1 MKTTL
6 RRLAF
11 FACVVL
17 FVFACAVV
25 PAAANTGNTAS
36 EDGITVSLDIPKD
49 SYAANEELEATL
61 SIQNFSLHSLST
73 VRAEIFLPDGVEL
86 VSGTLAKTYPV
97 ITAGTISTNTVKL
110 APERSAAGGANWG
123 LIVAGGIGAVVA
135 VAAVAVG
142 LVLVLRGKKIGKTAM
157 IVLLLTALVFTLIP
171 HTANAEDGQ
180 KTVELSE
187 TVTVGGKEI
196 TVTAVVTYTVN
207 TAVKAETIET
217 TPVSREETTRK
228 DLENALVE
236 VAWDYYLK
244 KGYYQY
250 GSMELTTRGDVGVSA
265 PLAKD
270 YGGTWRTNTFS
281 DMEDATA
288 DSLILSVCS
297 DYCFNVYDEALE
309 YPVLGNRINAV
320 TIGMFRLAEQ
330 CGDGSQVIMRWY
342 DSGVS
347 QVKNSLWTKYGNTSR
362 PDLTAEEAVEFMRN
376 WEETMRPGDIIVARS
391 NGTHQHAMLYV
402 GKGQILH
409 CGGGK
414 FDMDTFVDK
423 TEPNGAVSFATVE
436 GTYITGTDQK
446 GYFKIDGTIADDNTY
461 GAWLIVLRPLNLLTI
476 DDGDG
481 DPGND
486 KLDVDYVLDVGQLK
500 TELAN
505 NDNHP
510 TKTSGYGV
518 SDATWTRMQYPGM
531 NIDRTVNISLHKTAA
546 SGELL
551 TYRIAITNNSNE
563 SYFAAYHTEGREAFY
578 MGQGYANLPVSETVP
593 EYTELVRVSHGGE
606 VDENGVIRWNIN
618 VPVGETV
625 TLSYTVKVTGQ
636 PGDRI
641 VNNGGFVGNI
651 PSNSITTIVGGRKL
665 SSATLLKMQN
675 FFTAGS
681 SKWNSNDGYKISADP
696 EKDTQFVER
705 IYEELVGVKLDLP
718 SIETIKDIFFTQGK
732 YYQPWGLHINHENPL
747 TRYMYT
753 LNDRDEVAPEYQYVW
768 DMLVEGYYGGVWVY
782 SNDYN
787 DEPRITELRYDYLE
801 VGDILVNIRLK
812 DSFTGGLEYE
822 DREVTAW
829 QLQVYLGN
837 GRFAFM
843 DYEGKFRTTSGSIAI
858 NPSFGQD
865 MFVCLRPTQ
874 AYTNIYEDLPAY
886 EGPAADLTEKDAMNV
901 FIFEPS
907 SVLLNEEAIAR
918 LQKLTAKGVLTEE
931 RKPMNLAYAGLV
943 YATIGLDIVTDGIE
957 ENTYAGVVK
966 ACFEDDSNNAD
977 PLVDVY
983 EHLYTLAAAPTEG
996 GEALYKMLLYYG
1008 GPIYKDSV
1016 PLTSLDQLY
1025 PGDVLI
1031 MGRRTVSAYMGAV
1044 YQGNGKFMAVTQM
1057 KEDVTAGSQIVNW
1070 FDKEISSDEELVN
1083 WLAEP
1088 INEEVTEYYLYEG
1101 YIILRPSRA
1110 YDDINSMVLRDMNT
1124 GKLTKEEKEVIANL
1138 DLDAWLDAKRP
1149 QILPNFPN
1157 WIYKEAHIDLS
1168 RYFAEGVTVT
1178 KTWTGIFRNDK
1189 EYGYYV
1195 PMKKGDYGYNAALA
1209 DMLVADCYGGKYIAI
1224 KDRKILSY
1232 SDVQVGDILC
1242 AARRAEEGYVY
1253 LVALYQGGSQW
1264 LVTETP
1270 SSGFGKAYVMNR
1282 GLIGHDMS
1290 AEWIYYFLLRP
1301 EQVADGLQQ
1310 PKSDK
1315 DRDITTGE
1323 LTSAEKNKLANYTTD
1338 KKAQLEAFAAN
1349 AYGNAG
1355 VDVTQHLTLN
1365 VNNTRKEL
1373 FTDSGLLIPGTSD
1386 FHKMLVPGYYGG
1398 AKNAASAIPT
1408 NKTFKPEDFQ
1418 IGDIFC
1424 GFMNDKC
1431 CDKWQ
1436 NVIGIY
1442 QGNGKF
1448 LVSKVSCEAHGGLYT
1463 DISGKTTRVGTIWAD
1478 IDKMN
1483 EAYMYYYVLR
1493 PQRLAGE
1500 HLMDLVLSQTDA
1512 KLTVGGELTLTYTPT
1527 PDTITVTNV
1536 TWESADPTIA
1546 TVDDSG
1552 KVTAVAEGETYIR
1565 LTCDGLTVQCKVKVY
1580 ARNIVDGK
1588 LTTAEQAIIAGYT
1601 IAEPGLWHAVV
1612 NPAYEAAGIYVEAF
1626 DTTIGFNDLRKA
1638 VFDAT
1643 ASDYTKML
1651 VPGYTGGSKLTTT
1664 SRTFVPADLKAGDV
1678 IATATA
1684 KCEHGSWTYLTGIYV
1699 GDGKFVVSKRTCAT
1713 EGCAEVYV
1721 DEYGKALANG
1731 MVSFWSQDV
1740 SALKGAY
1747 EYYFVLRPQQL
1758 ATRNITEGVLTTDEL
1773 TSLAGYSVDGG
1784 NLWYAFV
1791 APAYQVAGI
1800 EVDAFDTKIGFNDL
1814 RKAVLSTTES
1824 DYTKM
1829 LIPGYT
1835 GGSKFA
1841 VSKVFTPADLKVGDI
1856 IATATAKCSHGS
1868 WQYLTG
1874 IYQGDGKIL
1883 VSKRSCTTAGCAG
1896 VYVDEYGKTL
1906 TNGMVSFWSDAAT
1919 LKTAYEYYFVLRPE
1933 RLAANAIQSI
1943 SLDTTA
1949 VELEIDDN
1957 VTLTVSKNP
1966 ATAADA
1972 TTVTWTSSNT
1982 SVATVDANGKVT
1994 AVAAGTATITV
2005 SCDGYTASCEITVK
2019 GAARDITTGV
2029 LTPEEITAL
2038 QNVSLTAADVGWW
2051 RTIGKTVYDSVGVTV
2066 DIFSDTTTGTYNNFN
2081 NFRKTLFDNTGALI
2095 AGTTDYH
2102 KMLIPGYY
2110 GGAKN
2115 AALAEATGKTFVP
2128 ADFKVGD
2135 IFCTAYKTTC
2145 AHAKWQYVTAIYQGD
2160 GKFMVC
2166 HLSNGCTTEGCI
2178 KVYTDTYGVALT
2190 NGHTSI
2196 WSQDVTVLDNSFDYY
2211 FVLRPERL
2219 AVDAIQS
2226 VGLDKAA
2233 AELEIGN
2240 DLTLAVSKNPATAAD
2255 ATTVTWTSSNTSVA
2269 TVDATGKVTAVA
2281 AGTATITVNC
2291 DGYTASCEVTVK
2303 GAARDITTGVLT
2315 PAEIDALKNYV
2326 PAKPGTFSPIIKEA
2340 YEVAN
2345 IDLAPIVGTDSWFT
2359 VKGKIFDGAGNV
2371 IAGTTNY
2378 HKMLMPGYYGGVEGG
2393 AARTFTPADFK
2404 IGDVFAGA
2412 HNVGC
2417 SESGTATKWVYITGV
2432 YIGDGKFMVSE
2443 SHPAACT
2450 DTCSKTYVDTY
2461 GAANSAIWA
2470 TEDYMKT
2477 TYKFYFVLRPERLA
2491 VDAIQSISLDKANA
2505 SVEAGSDVT
2514 LTVVKTP
2521 ATAADAITTTWTSS
2535 APAVATVDA
2544 NGKVTAVAAGTATIT
2559 VNCDGYTASCEVTV
2573 KGAARDITTGVLTP
2587 AEIDALKNYVPA
2599 KPGTFS
2605 PIIKEA
2611 YEVANIDLAP
2621 IVGTDSWFTVKGKI
2635 FDGAGNV
2642 IAGTTNYHKML
2653 MPGYYGGVE
2662 GGAARTFTPADF
2674 KIGDVF
2680 AGAHNVGCSES
2691 GTATK
2696 WVYITGVYIGDGKFM
2711 VSESHPAACTDTC
2724 SKTYVD
2730 TYGAANS
2737 AIWATEDYMKTTY
2750 KFYFVLRPERLAS
2763 DAIQSV
2769 SLDKTTALVE
2779 VGNNVTLAVSK
2790 NPATA
2795 ADATTTTW
2803 TSSKTAVATVDANG
2817 KVTAVAAGE
2826 AIITVNCDGYTASCT
2841 VTVEPA
2847 ASTEPRDIHTGVLTT
2862 AEMNAIKALNSLT
2875 IANPGPVAKE
2885 IYTAAN
2891 ISVVDGD
2898 GNDVFGKLGFSAVLG
2913 KVFNTTTGELL
2924 ASPDATYGAML
2935 MPGYYGGSAYKN
2947 TTSTN
2952 GRAFVP
2958 ADFKVGDL
2966 MIALEGVACAHSG
2979 KGVVTGVYIG
2989 GGKFLLV
2996 SKNTGCT
3003 EGCNTSYIDAAVSTE
3018 SVGMPASAVSVW
3030 SDADALNTK
3039 YKFYFVLRPERLAGN
3054 AVQSISLDI
3063 SELTLAAGLNRT
3075 LTVSKNPTTAA
3086 KPTGITWTSSA
3097 PAVATVDADGKV
3109 TAVAAGEAIIT
3120 VNCDG
3125 YTASCTVTVKGAA
3138 REIVSG
3144 ALTKGEMNAISSTG
3158 TDIFET
3164 YTSGPAIS
3172 AVYAQAAIDLSGVY
3186 AKIGA
3191 GDLVKIVKGTKTN
3204 ETVKATY
3211 VAGTYYGAESGNGT
3225 KVFVP
3230 ADFVVGDVLVANY
3243 KCTHSKWPT
3252 ITAIYQGEGKFLVVR
3267 QPGSTGCTCSKEAHF
3282 DIYDAGGNHNAS
3294 GHVSVWGAEKDA
3306 ANTDGGAWLNYLVF
3320 RPSQLA
3326 D

>member
-1 MKTTL
+1 MKATL
-6 RRLAF
+6 RRLALLM
-11 FACVVL
+11 CVALAV
-17 FVFACAVV
+17 FVCVAL
-25 PAAANTGNTAS
+25 PAKANTGNTAS
-36 EDGITVSLDIPKD
+36 ADGITVSLDIPKD
-49 SYAANEELEATL
+49 SYAENEELEAVL
-61 SIQNFSLHSLST
+61 SIENFSLYSLAT
-73 VRAEIFLPDGVEL
+73 VRAEIFLPDGVTL
-86 VSGTLAKTYPV
+86 VSGTQVKTYPV
-97 ITAGTISTNTVKL
+97 MTAGTVNTNTLKL
-110 APERSAAGGANWG
+110 ALTPSAEESADLTWLVVGGAG
-123 LIVAGGIGAVVA
+123 VA
-135 VAAVAVG
+135 VAAAAVG
-142 LVLVLRGKKIGKTAM
+142 VFFFLRGKKIAKTAM
-157 IVLLLTALVFTLIP
+157 LLLVMTAVVFSLLP
-171 HTANAEDGQ
+171 HGVNAADDQ
-180 KTVELSE
+180 SKVELSE
-187 TVTVGGKEI
+187 TVTVGDEEI

-207 TAVKAETIET
+207 TAAKAETIET
-217 TPVSREETTRK
+217 TYVPREETTRK
-228 DLENALVE
+228 DLEDALVE

-250 GSMELTTRGDVGVSA
+250 GSMELTTRGDVGVSS

-330 CGDGSQVIMRWY
+330 CGDGSQVVMRWY

-362 PDLTAEEAVEFMRN
+362 PDVTAEEAVEFMRN
-376 WEETMRPGDIIVARS
+376 CEETMRPGDIIVARS

-436 GTYITGTDQK
+436 GTYITGSDQK

-481 DPGND
+481 DPSND

-505 NDNHP
+505 NENHP
-510 TKTSGYGV
+510 TKTSGYGI

-531 NIDRTVNISLHKTAA
+531 NIDRTVNISLHKTAT

-563 SYFAAYHTEGREAFY
+563 SYFAAYHTEGRDAFY
-578 MGQGYANLPVSETVP
+578 MGQGYVDLPVSETVP
-593 EYTELVRVSHGGE
+593 EYTEFVRASHGAT

-641 VNNGGFVGNI
+641 VNDGGFVGKI
-651 PSNSITTIVGGRKL
+651 PSNSITTIVGGQKL
-665 SSATLLKMQN
+665 SSYTQMVMQN
-675 FFTAGS
+675 FFTAGAAQ
-681 SKWNSNDGYKISADP
+681 WNSNDGYKISADP

-718 SIETIKDIFFTQGK
+718 SIEVIKDIFFTQGK

-812 DSFTGGLEYE
+812 DSFSGGLEYE

-907 SVLLNEEAIAR
+907 DILLNEEAIAR

-943 YATIGLDIVTDGIE
+943 YASIGLDIVTDGIE

-996 GEALYKMLLYYG
+996 GDALYKMLLYYG

-1031 MGRRTVSAYMGAV
+1031 MGRRTVSAYLGAV
-1044 YQGNGKFMAVTQM
+1044 YQGNGKFVAVTQM
-1057 KEDVTAGSQIVNW
+1057 KEDVTAGSQVVNW
-1070 FDKEISSDEELVN
+1070 FDKEITSDEELVR

-1088 INEEVTEYYLYEG
+1088 INEEVTEHYLYEG

-1124 GKLTKEEKEVIANL
+1124 GKLTKEEKEVIASL

-1242 AARRAEEGYVY
+1242 AARKAEEGYVY

-1270 SSGFGKAYVMNR
+1270 SSGFGKAYMMNR

-1290 AEWIYYFLLRP
+1290 QEWIYYFLLRP

-1315 DRDITTGE
+1315 DRDISSGE

-1355 VDVTQHLTLN
+1355 IDVTQYLTLN

-1373 FTDSGLLIPGTSD
+1373 FTDAGLLIPGDSN

-1398 AKNAASAIPT
+1398 AKNAASAIST
-1408 NKTFKPEDFQ
+1408 GKTFTPEDFQ

-1442 QGNGKF
+1442 QGNGQF
-1448 LVSKVSCEAHGGLYT
+1448 FVSKMGCETHGGLYK
-1463 DISGKTTRVGTIWAD
+1463 DISGKTTKTGTIWASLED
-1478 IDKMN
+1478 MN
-1483 EAYMYYYVLR
+1483 SAYMYYYVLR

-1512 KLTVGGELTLTYTPT
+1512 KLSVGQELTLTYTPN
-1527 PDTITVTNV
+1527 PATVTVENPV
-1536 TWESADPTIA
+1536 WESSNPSVA
-1546 TVDDSG
+1546 TVDNSG

-1565 LTCDGLTVQCKVKVY
+1565 LTCDGLTVQCKIKVY
-1580 ARNIVDGK
+1580 ARNIKDGL
-1588 LTTAEQAIIAGYT
+1588 LTEAEQTVIAGHTVDAAGMWYK
-1601 IAEPGLWHAVV
+1601 IV

-1626 DTTIGFNDLRKA
+1626 DTNIAFNALRA
-1638 VFDAT
+1638 EVLASGE
-1643 ASDYTKML
+1643 SDYTKML
-1651 VPGYTGGSKLTTT
+1651 VPGYTGGRKMATA
-1664 SRTFVPADLKAGDV
+1664 SRTFVPADLKVGDI

-1684 KCEHGSWTYLTGIYV
+1684 KCEHGGWQYLTGLYI
-1699 GDGKFVVSKRTCAT
+1699 GDGKFLVSSYANNCT
-1713 EGCAEVYV
+1713 EGCSVVYV
-1721 DEYGKALANG
+1721 DEYGVALTNG
-1731 MVSFWSQDV
+1731 KVSFWSQDV
-1740 SALKGAY
+1740 DALKSAY
-1747 EYYFVLRPQQL
+1747 EYYFVLRPERL
-1758 ATRNITEGVLTTDEL
+1758 AGVEIEESRNITEGVLTPDEL
-1773 TSLAGYSVDGG
+1773 TAIGSYTSDTAA
-1784 NLWYAFV
+1784 LWYAFV
-1791 APAYQVAGI
+1791 TPAYDAAGI
-1800 EVDAFDTKIGFNDL
+1800 EVDAFNTNIGFNDL
-1814 RKAVLSTTES
+1814 RKKVISTTES

-1835 GGSKFA
+1835 GGSKLSE
-1841 VSKVFTPADLKVGDI
+1841 SKTFTPADLKVGDI
-1856 IATATAKCSHGS
+1856 IASATAKCSHGS
-1868 WQYLTG
+1868 WTYLTG
-1874 IYQGDGKIL
+1874 IYVGDGKFM
-1883 VSKRSCTTAGCAG
+1883 VSKRTCNTAGCAE
-1896 VYVDEYGKTL
+1896 VYMDEYGVAL
-1906 TNGMVSFWSDAAT
+1906 TNGMTSYWSDATALNAAYEYYFVLRPERLATNAIQSVSLDKATASVEAGSDVTLAVSKTPATAADAISTTWTSSNTSVATVDAAGKVTAVAAGEAIITVNCDGYTASCVVTVTAPAGEPRDITTGVLTKDEMDILAAYVPAEPSVWWKYAEPAYTEAGISVACFGNKTNYNNLRKALINSNGTLVETASDYKTMFLPGYYGGSKANTGRTFVPADLKIGDLFCTATVKCPNGSWQYMTGLYVGNGKFLVAQSCCENDDCRKIYTDEYGVALTNGHASFWSADAAA
-1919 LKTAYEYYFVLRPE
+1919 LNAAYEYYFVLRPE

-1943 SLDTTA
+1943 SLDKTTA
-1949 VELEIDDN
+1949 SVEAGNN
-1957 VTLTVSKNP
+1957 VTLVASKNP
-1966 ATAADA
+1966 TTAADA
-1972 TTVTWTSSNT
+1972 ITTTWTSSNT
-1982 SVATVDANGKVT
+1982 SVATVDA
-1994 AVAAGTATITV
+1994 A
-2005 SCDGYTASCEITVK
+2005 
-2019 GAARDITTGV
+2019 
-2029 LTPEEITAL
+2029 
-2038 QNVSLTAADVGWW
+2038 
-2051 RTIGKTVYDSVGVTV
+2051 
-2066 DIFSDTTTGTYNNFN
+2066 
-2081 NFRKTLFDNTGALI
+2081 
-2095 AGTTDYH
+2095 
-2102 KMLIPGYY
+2102 
-2110 GGAKN
+2110 
-2115 AALAEATGKTFVP
+2115 
-2128 ADFKVGD
+2128 
-2135 IFCTAYKTTC
+2135 
-2145 AHAKWQYVTAIYQGD
+2145 
-2160 GKFMVC
+2160 
-2166 HLSNGCTTEGCI
+2166 
-2178 KVYTDTYGVALT
+2178 
-2190 NGHTSI
+2190 
-2196 WSQDVTVLDNSFDYY
+2196 
-2211 FVLRPERL
+2211 
-2219 AVDAIQS
+2219 
-2226 VGLDKAA
+2226 
-2233 AELEIGN
+2233 
-2240 DLTLAVSKNPATAAD
+2240 
-2255 ATTVTWTSSNTSVA
+2255 
-2269 TVDATGKVTAVA
+2269 GKVTAVA

-2291 DGYTASCEVTVK
+2291 DGYTASCVVTVTAPA
-2303 GAARDITTGVLT
+2303 GEPRDITTGVLT
-2315 PAEIDALKNYV
+2315 KAEMDA
-2326 PAKPGTFSPIIKEA
+2326 IKA
-2340 YEVAN
+2340 LTSLTVAN
-2345 IDLAPIVGTDSWFT
+2345 PGPVANEIYGAANIKVVDSNDADVFGKLGFSAVLAKLFDST
-2359 VKGKIFDGAGNV
+2359 TGQLLASPDATYGA
-2371 IAGTTNY
+2371 
-2378 HKMLMPGYYGGVEGG
+2378 MLMPGYYGGSAYKSSTG
-2393 AARTFTPADFK
+2393 ANGRAFVPADFK
-2404 IGDVFAGA
+2404 VGDLIIALEGVACT
-2412 HNVGC
+2412 H
-2417 SESGTATKWVYITGV
+2417 SGKGVVTGV
-2432 YIGDGKFMVSE
+2432 YVGNGKFLLVSRNTG
-2443 SHPAACT
+2443 CT
-2450 DTCSKTYVDTY
+2450 EGCS
-2461 GAANSAIWA
+2461 
-2470 TEDYMKT
+2470 
-2477 TYKFYFVLRPERLA
+2477 
-2491 VDAIQSISLDKANA
+2491 
-2505 SVEAGSDVT
+2505 
-2514 LTVVKTP
+2514 
-2521 ATAADAITTTWTSS
+2521 TS
-2535 APAVATVDA
+2535 
-2544 NGKVTAVAAGTATIT
+2544 
-2559 VNCDGYTASCEVTV
+2559 Y
-2573 KGAARDITTGVLTP
+2573 
-2587 AEIDALKNYVPA
+2587 IDAAVSTESVDMPA
-2599 KPGTFS
+2599 S
-2605 PIIKEA
+2605 S
-2611 YEVANIDLAP
+2611 VSVWSN
-2621 IVGTDSWFTVKGKI
+2621 
-2635 FDGAGNV
+2635 
-2642 IAGTTNYHKML
+2642 
-2653 MPGYYGGVE
+2653 
-2662 GGAARTFTPADF
+2662 AAAL
-2674 KIGDVF
+2674 
-2680 AGAHNVGCSES
+2680 N
-2691 GTATK
+2691 TK
-2696 WVYITGVYIGDGKFM
+2696 
-2711 VSESHPAACTDTC
+2711 
-2724 SKTYVD
+2724 
-2730 TYGAANS
+2730 
-2737 AIWATEDYMKTTY
+2737 Y

-2763 DAIQSV
+2763 DAIQSI
-2769 SLDKTTALVE
+2769 SLDKATAELE
-2779 VGNNVTLAVSK
+2779 IGNNVTLAVVK
-2790 NPATA
+2790 TPATA

-2803 TSSKTAVATVDANG
+2803 TSSNTSVATVDANG

-2826 AIITVNCDGYTASCT
+2826 AIITVNCDGYTASCAVT
-2841 VTVEPA
+2841 VTAPI
-2847 ASTEPRDIHTGVLTT
+2847 SSEPRKITSGALTK
-2862 AEMNAIKALNSLT
+2862 AEMEAFAGFTSSKVTLSS
-2875 IANPGPVAKE
+2875 VAGE
-2885 IYTAAN
+2885 AYTRAN
-2891 ISVVDGD
+2891 ITGIYELL
-2898 GNDVFGKLGFSAVLG
+2898 GKLHSGNIRKQVLNDDG
-2913 KVFNTTTGELL
+2913 TVITTVT
-2924 ASPDATYGAML
+2924 DYTKML
-2935 MPGYYGGSAYKN
+2935 MPGFYGGSEI
-2947 TTSTN
+2947 TTGKT
-2952 GRAFVP
+2952 
-2958 ADFKVGDL
+2958 FKPEDLKPGDL
-2966 MIALEGVACAHSG
+2966 FGAVILSNGPVCEHCTRNYDYISAVYLGDETFYVISQYCTSCTGYLDKKGVAITTGATKGHSTVSLWTTNAADLEGLYG
-2979 KGVVTGVYIG
+2979 Y
-2989 GGKFLLV
+2989 
-2996 SKNTGCT
+2996 
-3003 EGCNTSYIDAAVSTE
+3003 
-3018 SVGMPASAVSVW
+3018 
-3030 SDADALNTK
+3030 
-3039 YKFYFVLRPERLAGN
+3039 YFVLRPERLA
-3054 AVQSISLDI
+3054 ADAIQSISLDVT
-3063 SELTLAAGLNRT
+3063 ELTLAAGLNRT
-3075 LTVSKNPTTAA
+3075 LTVSKNPAA
-3086 KPTGITWTSSA
+3086 AVKPTNTTWTSSNTE
-3097 PAVATVDADGKV
+3097 VATVVDGKV
-3109 TAVAAGEAIIT
+3109 TAVAAGTATIT

-3125 YTASCTVTVKGAA
+3125 YTASCQLLVKGAT
-3138 REIVSG
+3138 REITAG
-3144 ALTKGEMNAISSTG
+3144 ALTKGEMAAISSTG

-3204 ETVKATY
+3204 DTVKATY
-3211 VAGTYYGAESGNGT
+3211 VAGTYYGVESGNGT
-3225 KVFVP
+3225 KALVP
-3230 ADFVVGDVLVANY
+3230 ADFVVGDILVANY
-3243 KCTHSKWPT
+3243 KCTHNKWPT
-3252 ITAIYQGEGKFLVVR
+3252 ITAIYQGEGRFLVVR
-3267 QPGSTGCTCSKEAHF
+3267 QPGSSGCTCSKEAHF
-3282 DIYDAGGNHNAS
+3282 DIYDAGGNHNAD
-3294 GHVSVWGAEKDA
+3294 GHVSIWGTEKDA

>member
-6 RRLAF
+6 RRLALLMCVALAV
-11 FACVVL
+11 FACVAL
-17 FVFACAVV
+17 
-25 PAAANTGNTAS
+25 PAKANTGNTAS
-36 EDGITVSLDIPKD
+36 ADGITVSLDIPKD
-49 SYAANEELEATL
+49 SYAENEEFEAVL
-61 SIQNFSLHSLST
+61 SIENFSLYSLST
-73 VRAEIFLPDGVEL
+73 VRAEIFLPDGVTL
-86 VSGTLAKTYPV
+86 VSGTQVKTYPV
-97 ITAGTISTNTVKL
+97 MTAGTVNTNTLKL
-110 APERSAAGGANWG
+110 ALTPSAEESADLTWLVVGGAG
-123 LIVAGGIGAVVA
+123 VA
-135 VAAVAVG
+135 VAAAAVG
-142 LVLVLRGKKIGKTAM
+142 VFFFLRGKKIAKTAM
-157 IVLLLTALVFTLIP
+157 LLLVMTAVLFSLLP
-171 HTANAEDGQ
+171 HAASAADEQ
-180 KTVELSE
+180 SRVELSE
-187 TVTVGGKEI
+187 TVTVGGEEI

-207 TAVKAETIET
+207 TAAKAETIET
-217 TPVSREETTRK
+217 TYVPREETTRK
-228 DLENALVE
+228 DLEDALVE

-330 CGDGSQVIMRWY
+330 CGDGSQVVMRWY

-347 QVKNSLWTKYGNTSR
+347 QVKNSLWTKYGNTSK

-476 DDGDG
+476 DDGDD
-481 DPGND
+481 DPSND

-510 TKTSGYGV
+510 TKTSGYGI

-531 NIDRTVNISLHKTAA
+531 NIDRTVNISLHKTAT
-546 SGELL
+546 SGEWL

-563 SYFAAYHTEGREAFY
+563 SYFAAYHTEGRDAFY
-578 MGQGYANLPVSETVP
+578 MGQAYVDLPVSETVP
-593 EYTELVRVSHGGE
+593 EYTEFVRASHGAT

-641 VNNGGFVGNI
+641 VNDGGFVGKI
-651 PSNSITTIVGGRKL
+651 PSNSITTIVGGQKL
-665 SSATLLKMQN
+665 SSYTQMVMQN
-675 FFTAGS
+675 FFTAGAAA
-681 SKWNSNDGYKISADP
+681 WNSNDGYKISADP

-718 SIETIKDIFFTQGK
+718 SIEVIKDIFFTQGK

-812 DSFTGGLEYE
+812 DSFSGGLEYE

-907 SVLLNEEAIAR
+907 DILLNEEAIAR

-996 GEALYKMLLYYG
+996 GDALYKMLLYYG

-1057 KEDVTAGSQIVNW
+1057 KEDVTAGSQVVNW
-1070 FDKEISSDEELVN
+1070 FDKEITSDEELVR

-1088 INEEVTEYYLYEG
+1088 INEEVTEHYLYEG

-1149 QILPNFPN
+1149 QVLPNFPN
-1157 WIYKEAHIDLS
+1157 WAYKEAHIDLS

-1209 DMLVADCYGGKYIAI
+1209 DMLVADCYGGKYIAV

-1242 AARRAEEGYVY
+1242 AARKAEEGYVY

-1290 AEWIYYFLLRP
+1290 QEWIYYFLLRP

-1315 DRDITTGE
+1315 DRDISSGE

-1355 VDVTQHLTLN
+1355 IDVTQYLTLN

-1373 FTDSGLLIPGTSD
+1373 FTDAGLLIPGDSN

-1408 NKTFKPEDFQ
+1408 GKTFTPEDFQ

-1442 QGNGKF
+1442 QGNGQF
-1448 LVSKVSCEAHGGLYT
+1448 LVSKISCEAHGGLYK
-1463 DISGKTTRVGTIWAD
+1463 DISGKTTKTGTIWASLED
-1478 IDKMN
+1478 MN
-1483 EAYMYYYVLR
+1483 SAYMYYYVLR

-1512 KLTVGGELTLTYTPT
+1512 KMSVGQELTLTYTPN
-1527 PDTITVTNV
+1527 PATITVENPV
-1536 TWESADPTIA
+1536 WESTDPSVA
-1546 TVDDSG
+1546 TVDANG
-1552 KVTAVAEGETYIR
+1552 KVTAVAEGEAYIR
-1565 LTCDGLTVQCKVKVY
+1565 LTCDGLTVQCKIKVY
-1580 ARNIVDGK
+1580 ARNIKDGL
-1588 LTTAEQAIIAGYT
+1588 LTEAEQTVIAGHTVDAAGMWYK
-1601 IAEPGLWHAVV
+1601 IV

-1626 DTTIGFNDLRKA
+1626 DTNIAFNALRA
-1638 VFDAT
+1638 EVLGTT
-1643 ASDYTKML
+1643 ASDYTQML
-1651 VPGYTGGSKLTTT
+1651 VPGYTGGRKMATA
-1664 SRTFVPADLKAGDV
+1664 SRTFVPADLKVGDI

-1684 KCEHGSWTYLTGIYV
+1684 KCEHGGWQYLTGLYI
-1699 GDGKFVVSKRTCAT
+1699 GDGKFLVSSYANNCT
-1713 EGCAEVYV
+1713 EGCSVVYV
-1721 DEYGKALANG
+1721 DEYGVALTNG
-1731 MVSFWSQDV
+1731 KVSFWSQDTDE
-1740 SALKGAY
+1740 LKSAY
-1747 EYYFVLRPQQL
+1747 EYYFVLRPERL
-1758 ATRNITEGVLTTDEL
+1758 AGVEIEESRNITEGVLTPDEL
-1773 TSLAGYSVDGG
+1773 TAIGSYTSDTAA
-1784 NLWYAFV
+1784 LWYAFV
-1791 APAYQVAGI
+1791 TPAYDAAGI
-1800 EVDAFDTKIGFNDL
+1800 EVDAFNTNIGFNDL
-1814 RKAVLSTTES
+1814 RKKVISTTES

-1835 GGSKFA
+1835 GGSKLSE
-1841 VSKVFTPADLKVGDI
+1841 SKTFTPADLKVGDI
-1856 IATATAKCSHGS
+1856 IASATAKCSHGS
-1868 WQYLTG
+1868 WTYLTG
-1874 IYQGDGKIL
+1874 IYVGDGKFM
-1883 VSKRSCTTAGCAG
+1883 VSKRTCNTAGCAE
-1896 VYVDEYGKTL
+1896 VYMDEYGVAL
-1906 TNGMVSFWSDAAT
+1906 TNGMTSYWSDATA
-1919 LKTAYEYYFVLRPE
+1919 LNAAYEYYFVLRPE
-1933 RLAANAIQSI
+1933 RLATNAIQSI
-1943 SLDTTA
+1943 SLDKATA
-1949 VELEIDDN
+1949 ELEAGSD
-1957 VTLTVSKNP
+1957 VTLVVSKNP
-1966 ATAADA
+1966 TTAADA
-1972 TTVTWTSSNT
+1972 ITTTWTSSNT
-1982 SVATVDANGKVT
+1982 SVATVADGKVT
-1994 AVAAGTATITV
+1994 AVAAG
-2005 SCDGYTASCEITVK
+2005 
-2019 GAARDITTGV
+2019 
-2029 LTPEEITAL
+2029 
-2038 QNVSLTAADVGWW
+2038 
-2051 RTIGKTVYDSVGVTV
+2051 
-2066 DIFSDTTTGTYNNFN
+2066 
-2081 NFRKTLFDNTGALI
+2081 
-2095 AGTTDYH
+2095 
-2102 KMLIPGYY
+2102 
-2110 GGAKN
+2110 
-2115 AALAEATGKTFVP
+2115 EA
-2128 ADFKVGD
+2128 
-2135 IFCTAYKTTC
+2135 I
-2145 AHAKWQYVTAIYQGD
+2145 
-2160 GKFMVC
+2160 
-2166 HLSNGCTTEGCI
+2166 
-2178 KVYTDTYGVALT
+2178 
-2190 NGHTSI
+2190 
-2196 WSQDVTVLDNSFDYY
+2196 
-2211 FVLRPERL
+2211 
-2219 AVDAIQS
+2219 
-2226 VGLDKAA
+2226 
-2233 AELEIGN
+2233 
-2240 DLTLAVSKNPATAAD
+2240 
-2255 ATTVTWTSSNTSVA
+2255 
-2269 TVDATGKVTAVA
+2269 
-2281 AGTATITVNC
+2281 ITVNC
-2291 DGYTASCEVTVK
+2291 DGYTASCVVTVTAPA
-2303 GAARDITTGVLT
+2303 GEPRDITTGVLT
-2315 PAEIDALKNYV
+2315 QAEMDALKNYV
-2326 PAKPGTFSPIIKEA
+2326 PEKSGTFSPIIKEA
-2340 YEVAN
+2340 YAAAN
-2345 IDLAPIVGTDSWFT
+2345 IDLAPVVGTDSWFT
-2359 VKGKIFDGAGNV
+2359 IKGILFDGAGNV
-2371 IAGTTNY
+2371 VAGTTNY
-2378 HKMLMPGYYGGVEGG
+2378 HKMLLDGYYGGVEGG
-2393 AARTFTPADFK
+2393 TARTFTPADFK

-2417 SESGTATKWVYITGV
+2417 SASGEAKKWVYITGV

-2450 DTCSKTYVDTY
+2450 DTCSKSYVDTY
-2461 GAANSAIWA
+2461 GNANSAIWA
-2470 TEDYMKT
+2470 AEDYMKT

-2491 VDAIQSISLDKANA
+2491 VDAIQSISLDKATA
-2505 SVEAGSDVT
+2505 ELEAGSDVT
-2514 LTVVKTP
+2514 LVVSKNPT
-2521 ATAADAITTTWTSS
+2521 TAADAITTTWTSS
-2535 APAVATVDA
+2535 NTSVATV
-2544 NGKVTAVAAGTATIT
+2544 
-2559 VNCDGYTASCEVTV
+2559 
-2573 KGAARDITTGVLTP
+2573 
-2587 AEIDALKNYVPA
+2587 
-2599 KPGTFS
+2599 
-2605 PIIKEA
+2605 
-2611 YEVANIDLAP
+2611 
-2621 IVGTDSWFTVKGKI
+2621 
-2635 FDGAGNV
+2635 
-2642 IAGTTNYHKML
+2642 
-2653 MPGYYGGVE
+2653 
-2662 GGAARTFTPADF
+2662 
-2674 KIGDVF
+2674 
-2680 AGAHNVGCSES
+2680 
-2691 GTATK
+2691 
-2696 WVYITGVYIGDGKFM
+2696 
-2711 VSESHPAACTDTC
+2711 
-2724 SKTYVD
+2724 
-2730 TYGAANS
+2730 
-2737 AIWATEDYMKTTY
+2737 
-2750 KFYFVLRPERLAS
+2750 
-2763 DAIQSV
+2763 
-2769 SLDKTTALVE
+2769 
-2779 VGNNVTLAVSK
+2779 
-2790 NPATA
+2790 
-2795 ADATTTTW
+2795 
-2803 TSSKTAVATVDANG
+2803 
-2817 KVTAVAAGE
+2817 
-2826 AIITVNCDGYTASCT
+2826 
-2841 VTVEPA
+2841 
-2847 ASTEPRDIHTGVLTT
+2847 
-2862 AEMNAIKALNSLT
+2862 
-2875 IANPGPVAKE
+2875 
-2885 IYTAAN
+2885 
-2891 ISVVDGD
+2891 
-2898 GNDVFGKLGFSAVLG
+2898 
-2913 KVFNTTTGELL
+2913 
-2924 ASPDATYGAML
+2924 
-2935 MPGYYGGSAYKN
+2935 
-2947 TTSTN
+2947 
-2952 GRAFVP
+2952 
-2958 ADFKVGDL
+2958 
-2966 MIALEGVACAHSG
+2966 
-2979 KGVVTGVYIG
+2979 
-2989 GGKFLLV
+2989 
-2996 SKNTGCT
+2996 
-3003 EGCNTSYIDAAVSTE
+3003 
-3018 SVGMPASAVSVW
+3018 
-3030 SDADALNTK
+3030 
-3039 YKFYFVLRPERLAGN
+3039 
-3054 AVQSISLDI
+3054 
-3063 SELTLAAGLNRT
+3063 
-3075 LTVSKNPTTAA
+3075 
-3086 KPTGITWTSSA
+3086 
-3097 PAVATVDADGKV
+3097 ADGKV

-3125 YTASCTVTVKGAA
+3125 YTASCAVTVTAPVSSEPREITSGALTKAEMDAIKAYVPAEVETVGPVLKGAYAAAGIDLAPAVGTDSFFNMQGKLFDTSTGLPLATQDATYAKMLLPGCYGGKRYSANSGEDGKTFTPADFKVGDVFIAAQDAACATGGARWVYVTGIYIGDGQFRISENHSHTNGTACNRIYISDYNADNAEKSVVWGDAAAMKLYRYYFVLRPERLAADAIQSVSLDVTELTLAAGLNRTLEVSVNPTAAVKPVTTTWTSSNTEVATVVDGKVTAVAAGTATITVNCDGYTASCTLLVKGAT
-3138 REIVSG
+3138 REITAG
-3144 ALTKGEMNAISSTG
+3144 ALTKGEMAAISSTG

-3172 AVYAQAAIDLSGVY
+3172 AVYDQAAIDLSSVY

-3204 ETVKATY
+3204 DTVKATY
-3211 VAGTYYGAESGNGT
+3211 VADTYYGTESGNGT
-3225 KVFVP
+3225 KAFVP
-3230 ADFVVGDVLVANY
+3230 ADFVVGDILVANY
-3243 KCTHSKWPT
+3243 KCTHNKWPT

-3267 QPGSTGCTCSKEAHF
+3267 QPGSSGCTCSKEAHF
-3282 DIYDAGGNHNAS
+3282 DIYDAGGNHNAD
-3294 GHVSVWGAEKDA
+3294 GHVSIWSEAKDA
-3306 ANTDGGAWLNYLVF
+3306 ANDEGGAWLNYLVF

>member
-1 MKTTL
+1 MCVA
-6 RRLAF
+6 LAV
-11 FACVVL
+11 FACVAL
-17 FVFACAVV
+17 
-25 PAAANTGNTAS
+25 PAKANTGNTAS
-36 EDGITVSLDIPKD
+36 ADGITVSLDIPKD
-49 SYAANEELEATL
+49 SYAENEEFEAIL
-61 SIQNFSLHSLST
+61 SIENFSLYSLAT
-73 VRAEIFLPDGVEL
+73 VRAEIYLPDGVTL
-86 VSGTLAKTYPV
+86 VSGTQVKTYPV
-97 ITAGTISTNTVKL
+97 MTAGTVNTNTLKL
-110 APERSAAGGANWG
+110 ALTPSAEESADLTWLVVGGAG
-123 LIVAGGIGAVVA
+123 VA
-135 VAAVAVG
+135 VAAAAVG
-142 LVLVLRGKKIGKTAM
+142 VFFFLRGKKIAKTAM
-157 IVLLLTALVFTLIP
+157 LLLVMTAVLFSLLP
-171 HTANAEDGQ
+171 HGASAADEQ
-180 KTVELSE
+180 SKVELSE
-187 TVTVGGKEI
+187 TVTVGGEEI

-207 TAVKAETIET
+207 TAAKAETIET
-217 TPVSREETTRK
+217 TYVPREETTRK
-228 DLENALVE
+228 DLEDALVE

-250 GSMELTTRGDVGVSA
+250 GSMELTTRGDVGVSS

-362 PDLTAEEAVEFMRN
+362 PDVTAEEAVEFMRN

-436 GTYITGTDQK
+436 GTYITGSDQK

-476 DDGDG
+476 DDGDD
-481 DPGND
+481 DPSND

-510 TKTSGYGV
+510 TKTSGYGI

-531 NIDRTVNISLHKTAA
+531 NIDRTVNISLHKTAT
-546 SGELL
+546 SGEWL

-563 SYFAAYHTEGREAFY
+563 SYFAAYHTEGRDAFY
-578 MGQGYANLPVSETVP
+578 MGQAYVDLPVSETVP
-593 EYTELVRVSHGGE
+593 EYTEFVRASHGAT

-641 VNNGGFVGNI
+641 VNDGGFVGKI
-651 PSNSITTIVGGRKL
+651 PSNSITTIVGGQKL
-665 SSATLLKMQN
+665 SSYTQMVMQN
-675 FFTAGS
+675 FFTAGAAA
-681 SKWNSNDGYKISADP
+681 WNSNDGYKISADP

-718 SIETIKDIFFTQGK
+718 SIEVIKDIFFTQGK

-812 DSFTGGLEYE
+812 DSFSGGLEYE

-907 SVLLNEEAIAR
+907 DILLNEEAIAR

-943 YATIGLDIVTDGIE
+943 YASIGLDIVTDGIE

-996 GEALYKMLLYYG
+996 GDALYKMLLYYG

-1031 MGRRTVSAYMGAV
+1031 MGRRTVSAYLGAV
-1044 YQGNGKFMAVTQM
+1044 YQGNGKFVAVTQM
-1057 KEDVTAGSQIVNW
+1057 KEDVTAGSQVVNW
-1070 FDKEISSDEELVN
+1070 FDKEITSDEELVR

-1088 INEEVTEYYLYEG
+1088 INEEVTEHYLYEG

-1157 WIYKEAHIDLS
+1157 WAYKEAHIDLS

-1209 DMLVADCYGGKYIAI
+1209 DMLVADCYGGKYIAV

-1242 AARRAEEGYVY
+1242 AARKGEEGYIY
-1253 LVALYQGGSQW
+1253 LAALYQGGSQW

-1270 SSGFGKAYVMNR
+1270 SSGFGKAYMMNR

-1290 AEWIYYFLLRP
+1290 QEWIYYFLLRP

-1315 DRDITTGE
+1315 DRDISSGE

-1355 VDVTQHLTLN
+1355 IDVTQYLTLN

-1373 FTDSGLLIPGTSD
+1373 FTDSGLLIPGDSN

-1408 NKTFKPEDFQ
+1408 GKTFTPEDFQ

-1442 QGNGKF
+1442 QGNGQF
-1448 LVSKVSCEAHGGLYT
+1448 LVSKISCEAHGGLYK
-1463 DISGKTTRVGTIWAD
+1463 DIFGKTTKTGTIWASLED
-1478 IDKMN
+1478 MN
-1483 EAYMYYYVLR
+1483 SAYMYYYVLR

-1512 KLTVGGELTLTYTPT
+1512 KMSVGQELTLTYTPN
-1527 PDTITVTNV
+1527 PATITVENPV
-1536 TWESADPTIA
+1536 WESTDPSVA
-1546 TVDDSG
+1546 TVDANG
-1552 KVTAVAEGETYIR
+1552 KVTAVAEGEAYIR
-1565 LTCDGLTVQCKVKVY
+1565 LTCDGLTVQCKIKVY
-1580 ARNIVDGK
+1580 ARNIKDGL
-1588 LTTAEQAIIAGYT
+1588 LTEAEQTVIAGHTVDAAGMWYK
-1601 IAEPGLWHAVV
+1601 IV

-1626 DTTIGFNDLRKA
+1626 DTNIAFNALRA
-1638 VFDAT
+1638 EVLGTT
-1643 ASDYTKML
+1643 ASDYTQML
-1651 VPGYTGGSKLTTT
+1651 VPGYTGGRKMATA
-1664 SRTFVPADLKAGDV
+1664 SRTFVPADLKVGDI

-1684 KCEHGSWTYLTGIYV
+1684 KCEHGGWQYLTGLYI
-1699 GDGKFVVSKRTCAT
+1699 GDGKFLVSSYANNCT
-1713 EGCAEVYV
+1713 EGCSVVYV
-1721 DEYGKALANG
+1721 DEYGVALTNG
-1731 MVSFWSQDV
+1731 KVSFWSQDTDE
-1740 SALKGAY
+1740 LKSAY
-1747 EYYFVLRPQQL
+1747 EYYFVLRPERL
-1758 ATRNITEGVLTTDEL
+1758 AGVEIEESRNITEGVLTPDEL
-1773 TSLAGYSVDGG
+1773 TAIGSYTSDTAA
-1784 NLWYAFV
+1784 LWYAFV
-1791 APAYQVAGI
+1791 TPAYDAAGI
-1800 EVDAFDTKIGFNDL
+1800 EVDAFNTNIGFNDL
-1814 RKAVLSTTES
+1814 RKKVISTTES

-1835 GGSKFA
+1835 GGSKLSE
-1841 VSKVFTPADLKVGDI
+1841 SKTFTPADLKVGDI
-1856 IATATAKCSHGS
+1856 IASATAKCSHGS
-1868 WQYLTG
+1868 WTYLTG
-1874 IYQGDGKIL
+1874 IYVGDGKFM
-1883 VSKRSCTTAGCAG
+1883 VSKRTCNTAGCAE
-1896 VYVDEYGKTL
+1896 VYMDEYGVAL
-1906 TNGMVSFWSDAAT
+1906 TNGMTSYWSDATA
-1919 LKTAYEYYFVLRPE
+1919 LNAAYEYYFVLRPE
-1933 RLAANAIQSI
+1933 RLASDAIQSI
-1943 SLDTTA
+1943 SLDKATA
-1949 VELEIDDN
+1949 ELEAGSD
-1957 VTLTVSKNP
+1957 VTLVVSKNP

-1972 TTVTWTSSNT
+1972 ISTTWTSSNT
-1982 SVATVDANGKVT
+1982 SVATVADGKVT
-1994 AVAAGTATITV
+1994 AVAAGEAIITV
-2005 SCDGYTASCEITVK
+2005 NCDGYTASCVVTVTAPA
-2019 GAARDITTGV
+2019 GEPRDITTGV
-2029 LTPEEITAL
+2029 LTQAEMDALKNYVPEKSGTF
-2038 QNVSLTAADVGWW
+2038 SLIIKEAYAAANIDLAPVVGTDSWF
-2051 RTIGKTVYDSVGVTV
+2051 TIKG
-2066 DIFSDTTTGTYNNFN
+2066 I
-2081 NFRKTLFDNTGALI
+2081 LFDGAGNVV
-2095 AGTTDYH
+2095 AGTTNYH
-2102 KMLIPGYY
+2102 KMLLDGYY
-2110 GGAKN
+2110 GGVEGGTAR
-2115 AALAEATGKTFVP
+2115 TFTP
-2128 ADFKVGD
+2128 ADFKIGDVFAGAHNVG
-2135 IFCTAYKTTC
+2135 CSASGE
-2145 AHAKWQYVTAIYQGD
+2145 AKKWVYVTGVYIGD
-2160 GKFMVC
+2160 GKFMVSES
-2166 HLSNGCTTEGCI
+2166 HPAACTDTCS
-2178 KVYTDTYGVALT
+2178 KSYVDTYGNA
-2190 NGHTSI
+2190 NSAI
-2196 WSQDVTVLDNSFDYY
+2196 WAAEDYMKTTYKFY

-2226 VGLDKAA
+2226 VSLDKAT
-2233 AELEIGN
+2233 AELEAGS
-2240 DLTLAVSKNPATAAD
+2240 DVTLVVSKNPAAAAD
-2255 ATTVTWTSSNTSVA
+2255 AISTTWTSSNTSVA
-2269 TVDATGKVTAVA
+2269 TVADGKVTAVA
-2281 AGTATITVNC
+2281 AGEAIITVNC
-2291 DGYTASCEVTVK
+2291 DGYTASCVVTVTAPA
-2303 GAARDITTGVLT
+2303 GEPRDITTGVLT

-2340 YEVAN
+2340 YEAAN

-2371 IAGTTNY
+2371 VAGTTNY

-2393 AARTFTPADFK
+2393 TARTFTPADFK

-2470 TEDYMKT
+2470 NEEYMKT

-2491 VDAIQSISLDKANA
+2491 VDAIQSISLDKTTAL
-2505 SVEAGSDVT
+2505 VEAGNNVT
-2514 LTVVKTP
+2514 LAVSKNP
-2521 ATAADAITTTWTSS
+2521 ATAADATTTTWTSS
-2535 APAVATVDA
+2535 KTAVATVAD
-2544 NGKVTAVAAGTATIT
+2544 GKVTAVAAGEAIIT
-2559 VNCDGYTASCEVTV
+2559 VNCDGYTASCTVTV
-2573 KGAARDITTGVLTP
+2573 EPAASTEPRDITTGVLTS

-2611 YEVANIDLAP
+2611 YEAANIDLAP

-2642 IAGTTNYHKML
+2642 VAGTTNYHKML

-2662 GGAARTFTPADF
+2662 GGTARTFTPADF

-2730 TYGAANS
+2730 TYGDANS

-2750 KFYFVLRPERLAS
+2750 KFYFVLRPERLA
-2763 DAIQSV
+2763 A
-2769 SLDKTTALVE
+2769 
-2779 VGNNVTLAVSK
+2779 
-2790 NPATA
+2790 
-2795 ADATTTTW
+2795 
-2803 TSSKTAVATVDANG
+2803 
-2817 KVTAVAAGE
+2817 
-2826 AIITVNCDGYTASCT
+2826 
-2841 VTVEPA
+2841 
-2847 ASTEPRDIHTGVLTT
+2847 
-2862 AEMNAIKALNSLT
+2862 
-2875 IANPGPVAKE
+2875 
-2885 IYTAAN
+2885 
-2891 ISVVDGD
+2891 
-2898 GNDVFGKLGFSAVLG
+2898 
-2913 KVFNTTTGELL
+2913 
-2924 ASPDATYGAML
+2924 
-2935 MPGYYGGSAYKN
+2935 
-2947 TTSTN
+2947 
-2952 GRAFVP
+2952 
-2958 ADFKVGDL
+2958 
-2966 MIALEGVACAHSG
+2966 
-2979 KGVVTGVYIG
+2979 
-2989 GGKFLLV
+2989 
-2996 SKNTGCT
+2996 
-3003 EGCNTSYIDAAVSTE
+3003 
-3018 SVGMPASAVSVW
+3018 
-3030 SDADALNTK
+3030 
-3039 YKFYFVLRPERLAGN
+3039 N

-3086 KPTGITWTSSA
+3086 KPTNTTWTSSNTE
-3097 PAVATVDADGKV
+3097 VATVVDGKV
-3109 TAVAAGEAIIT
+3109 TAVAAGTATIT

-3125 YTASCTVTVKGAA
+3125 YTASCTLLVKGAT
-3138 REIVSG
+3138 REITAG
-3144 ALTKGEMNAISSTG
+3144 ALTKGEMAAISSTG

-3172 AVYAQAAIDLSGVY
+3172 AVYAQAAIDLSSVY

-3204 ETVKATY
+3204 DTVKATY
-3211 VAGTYYGAESGNGT
+3211 VADTYYGTESGNGT
-3225 KVFVP
+3225 KDFVP
-3230 ADFVVGDVLVANY
+3230 ADFVVGDILVANY
-3243 KCTHSKWPT
+3243 KCAHNKWPT

-3267 QPGSTGCTCSKEAHF
+3267 QPGSSGCTCSKEAHF
-3282 DIYDAGGNHNAS
+3282 DIYDAGGNHDAD
-3294 GHVSVWGAEKDA
+3294 GHVSIWSEAKDA
-3306 ANTDGGAWLNYLVF
+3306 ANDEGGAWLNYLVF